1 MKTERKK
8 IRPDY
13 YDEFSCIAG
22 QCPITC
28 CQEWKIAVDADT
40 NRRWKKVPPP
50 DTIPG
55 CAKSQSLDQ
64 VSGDSKN
71 CGKNLS
77 TYTCMKDGIRV
88 IRLDEEHRCP
98 FLTKD
103 KLCRLVLAYG
113 DSILSETCTTFPREV
128 HRFADHEEDTL
139 MPGCPAVIDLWRHKE
154 ITFPSVV
161 HCNADISSENAWTN
175 VSEHTMCVE
184 KDENK
189 MAFLIREHIL
199 ALLGDHTVSIEEAL
213 LESFY
218 ILLELYKNQPIT
230 PELVEEYFS
239 PETLQQLRTAI
250 TQAKSTISS
259 LETWEECNELLQDL
273 AVNYRKEGLYEKFL
287 TPVITQ
293 AKYYSQIFGR
303 QGIHVGEDMDAT
315 KGENEAGQLWDRWRQ
330 FRNAFAS
337 YELLLRNFLRNE
349 VFSDLILPENFET
362 EPEEADNLKHMVL
375 QMQWIAITYTAI
387 RQSLFLKWSLGADA
401 DGIPADGA
409 LGYETVRDY
418 MVVISRMTGYEDDDI
433 REYLENSFA
442 ELIWDWGYFALI
454 I

>member
-40 NRRWKKVPPP
+40 NRRWKKVFPP
-50 DTIPG
+50 DTMPG

-98 FLTKD
+98 FLAKD

-154 ITFPSVV
+154 ITFPSVM
-161 HCNADISSENAWTN
+161 HCNVDISHKTALKEDA
-175 VSEHTMCVE
+175 EHATCVE
-184 KDENK
+184 NSGNPA
-189 MAFLIREHIL
+189 AFLIREHIL
-199 ALLGDHTVSIEEAL
+199 ALLGNHAVSIEEAL

-218 ILLELYKNQPIT
+218 ILLELYKNQSVT
-230 PELVEEYFS
+230 PEQVEEYFS
-239 PETLQQLRTAI
+239 TETLRELRTAI
-250 TQAKSTISS
+250 TQAKETISA

-273 AVNYRKEGLYEKFL
+273 AVNYCKEGLYEKFL

-293 AKYYSQIFGR
+293 AEYFSEIFGR
-303 QGIHVGEDMDAT
+303 QGIHAGEDMDAT
-315 KGENEAGQLWDRWRQ
+315 KGQNEAGQLPERWRQ
-330 FRNAFAS
+330 FRNAFAL
-337 YELLLRNFLRNE
+337 YEPLFRNFLRNE

-362 EPEEADNLKHMVL
+362 GPEEADDLEHMVL
-375 QMQWIAITYTAI
+375 QMQWIAIAYAAI
-387 RQSLFLKWSLGADA
+387 RQSLFLKWSLDA
-401 DGIPADGA
+401 DGIPAEEA
-409 LGYETVRDY
+409 LDYETVREY
-418 MVVISRMTGYEDDDI
+418 MVVISRMTGYEDEDI

>member
-1 MKTERKK
+1 MKTKRKK

-13 YDEFSCIAG
+13 YDEFSCIAD

-50 DTIPG
+50 DTMPG

-64 VSGDSKN
+64 VSGDVKN

-88 IRLDEEHRCP
+88 IRLDEEYRCP
-98 FLTKD
+98 FLAKD

-161 HCNADISSENAWTN
+161 HSNAGISHKTVLKEEAEHATYVENSGNPA
-175 VSEHTMCVE
+175 
-184 KDENK
+184 
-189 MAFLIREHIL
+189 AFLIREHIL

-293 AKYYSQIFGR
+293 AEYYSQIFGR

-375 QMQWIAITYTAI
+375 QMQWIAIAYAAI
-387 RQSLFLKWSLGADA
+387 RQSLFLKWSLDA
-401 DGIPADGA
+401 DGIPAEEA
-409 LGYETVRDY
+409 LDYETVREY
-418 MVVISRMTGYEDDDI
+418 MVVISRMTGYEDEDV

>member
-40 NRRWKKVPPP
+40 NRRWKKVLPP
-50 DTIPG
+50 DTMPG
-55 CAKSQSLDQ
+55 GAKSQSLDQ

-98 FLTKD
+98 FLAKD

-161 HCNADISSENAWTN
+161 HSNADISSENTWTN

-293 AKYYSQIFGR
+293 AEYYSQIFGR

-315 KGENEAGQLWDRWRQ
+315 KGENEAGQLADRWRQ
-330 FRNAFAS
+330 FRNAFAL
-337 YELLLRNFLRNE
+337 YEPLFRNFLRNE

-375 QMQWIAITYTAI
+375 QMQWIAIAYAAI
-387 RQSLFLKWSLGADA
+387 RQSLFLKWSLDA
-401 DGIPADGA
+401 DGIPAEEA
-409 LGYETVRDY
+409 LDYETVREY
-418 MVVISRMTGYEDDDI
+418 MVVISRMTGYEDEDI

>member
-40 NRRWKKVPPP
+40 NRRWKKVPLP
-50 DTIPG
+50 DTMPG

-64 VSGDSKN
+64 VSGDVKN

-98 FLTKD
+98 FLAKD

-161 HCNADISSENAWTN
+161 HSNADISSENTWTN
-175 VSEHTMCVE
+175 VSGHTMRVE
-184 KDENK
+184 KDEKK
-189 MAFLIREHIL
+189 MMFLIREHIL

-293 AKYYSQIFGR
+293 AEYYSQIFGR

-375 QMQWIAITYTAI
+375 QMQWIAIAYVAI
-387 RQSLFLKWSLGADA
+387 RQSLFLKWSLDA
-401 DGIPADGA
+401 DGIPAEEA
-409 LGYETVRDY
+409 LDYETVREY
-418 MVVISRMTGYEDDDI
+418 MVVISRMTGYEDEDI
-433 REYLENSFA
+433 RGYLENSFA

>member
-13 YDEFSCIAG
+13 YDKFSCIAG

-40 NRRWKKVPPP
+40 NRRWKKVLPP
-50 DTIPG
+50 DTMPG
-55 CAKSQSLDQ
+55 CAKIQSLDQ

-98 FLTKD
+98 FLAKD

-161 HCNADISSENAWTN
+161 HSNADISSENTWTN

-273 AVNYRKEGLYEKFL
+273 AVNYRKEGLYE
-287 TPVITQ
+287 
-293 AKYYSQIFGR
+293 
-303 QGIHVGEDMDAT
+303 
-315 KGENEAGQLWDRWRQ
+315 
-330 FRNAFAS
+330 
-337 YELLLRNFLRNE
+337 
-349 VFSDLILPENFET
+349 
-362 EPEEADNLKHMVL
+362 ADNLEHMVL
-375 QMQWIAITYTAI
+375 QMQWIAIAYAAI
-387 RQSLFLKWSLGADA
+387 RQSLFLKWSLDA
-401 DGIPADGA
+401 DGIPAEEA
-409 LGYETVRDY
+409 LDYETVREY
-418 MVVISRMTGYEDDDI
+418 MVVISRMTGYEDEDI

>member
-64 VSGDSKN
+64 VSGDVKN

-98 FLTKD
+98 FLAKD

-184 KDENK
+184 KDEKK
-189 MAFLIREHIL
+189 MMFLIREHIL

-293 AKYYSQIFGR
+293 AEYYSQIFGR

-375 QMQWIAITYTAI
+375 QVQWIAIAYAAI
-387 RQSLFLKWSLGADA
+387 RQSLFLKWCLDA
-401 DGIPADGA
+401 DGIPAEEA
-409 LGYETVRDY
+409 LDYETVREY
-418 MVVISRMTGYEDDDI
+418 MVVISRMTGYEDEDI

>member
-13 YDEFSCIAG
+13 YDKFSCIAG

-64 VSGDSKN
+64 VSGDVKK

-98 FLTKD
+98 FLAKD

-184 KDENK
+184 KDEKK
-189 MAFLIREHIL
+189 MMFLIREHIL

-293 AKYYSQIFGR
+293 AEYYSQIFGR

-375 QMQWIAITYTAI
+375 QMQWIAIAYAAI
-387 RQSLFLKWSLGADA
+387 RQSLFLKWSLDA
-401 DGIPADGA
+401 DGIPAEEA
-409 LGYETVRDY
+409 LDYETVREY